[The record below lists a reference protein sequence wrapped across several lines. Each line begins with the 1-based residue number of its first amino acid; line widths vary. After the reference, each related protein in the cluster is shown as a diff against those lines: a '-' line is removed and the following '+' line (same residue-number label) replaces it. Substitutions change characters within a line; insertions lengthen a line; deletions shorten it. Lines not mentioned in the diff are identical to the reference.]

1 MLLVEQKYKYL
12 SKNKTE
18 SKMEN
23 PTHTF
28 RYMNLVL
35 HTSYDNCDIEEKLD
49 EVELKE
55 KRCFFQK
62 KKGCSFCN
70 VFFVWRKFNNCILS
84 QCIVYWINSS
94 V

>member
-1 MLLVEQKYKYL
+1 
-12 SKNKTE
+12 
-18 SKMEN
+18 MEN

-70 VFFVWRKFNNCILS
+70 VYFV
-84 QCIVYWINSS
+84 
-94 V
+94 

>member
-1 MLLVEQKYKYL
+1 
-12 SKNKTE
+12 
-18 SKMEN
+18 MEN

-62 KKGCSFCN
+62 KKGCSF
-70 VFFVWRKFNNCILS
+70 ILS
-84 QCIVYWINSS
+84 EGNLTIVFYLN